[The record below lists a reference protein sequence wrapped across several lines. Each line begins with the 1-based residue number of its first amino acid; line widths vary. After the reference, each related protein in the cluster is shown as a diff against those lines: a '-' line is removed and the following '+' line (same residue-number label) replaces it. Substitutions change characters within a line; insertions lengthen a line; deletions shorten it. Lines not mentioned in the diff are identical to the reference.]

1 MKLSKITAAMMMLS
15 FTAPLFAAQAND
27 TATNDELRAEL
38 QQIQQRLAT
47 LETQEST
54 ASTPT
59 SSDTQFNFYGSLRP
73 TFGVSNLSSDEVWDV
88 GDASSRIG
96 FAAEQKLSHGLT
108 GFAKGEFKVD
118 IKNDGDFGDARL
130 AYVGIEGLFGRFAIG
145 KQAVTQ
151 EIISDP
157 VDIFNRSGTPLA
169 YDSASPF
176 RVNNLVTY
184 RKQFGD
190 FLFSADGQFDGDN
203 KSSNGS
209 DFVNAGVRYKTD
221 FIYVAVAFYNKEHQQ
236 CQVELTES
244 VKTCPETQIGYID
257 ENTVGVT
264 LSKSFDSL
272 YLAAAYQDI
281 DKGDVDGS
289 TLDVVASYAIN
300 ESYKVKLGVSQ
311 YDDGGNDVTSKTYN
325 AYNTTLEWHLTPM
338 FRTFVEYQKTDYDYR
353 ETNDQIMIGMRYNFD
368 YKF

>member
-1 MKLSKITAAMMMLS
+1 MKLSKVTAAMMMLS

-54 ASTPT
+54 ASTPA

-73 TFGVSNLSSDEVWDV
+73 TFGVSNLNSDEDWDV
-88 GDASSRIG
+88 GDANSRIG
-96 FAAEQKLSHGLT
+96 FAAEHDLGNGLT
-108 GFAKGEFKVD
+108 AFAKGEFKVE
-118 IKNDGDFGDARL
+118 IQNDGDFGDARK
-130 AYVGIEGLFGRFAIG
+130 AYVGIEGFFGRFAIG

-176 RVNNLVTY
+176 RLNNLVTY
-184 RKQFGD
+184 RKEFGD
-190 FLFSADGQFDGDN
+190 ILFSADGQFDGDKGGN
-203 KSSNGS
+203 SGS

-221 FIYVAVAFYNKEHQQ
+221 FIYVAVAYYNKEHNL
-236 CQVELTES
+236 CENDSCASNPTYV
-244 VKTCPETQIGYID
+244 D
-257 ENTVGVT
+257 ENTIGVT
-264 LSKSFDSL
+264 LAKSFNSL

-289 TLDVVASYAIN
+289 TLDVVASYDIN
-300 ESYKVKLGVSQ
+300 ESYKVKLGMSK
-311 YDDGGNDVTSKTYN
+311 YDDGGNDATSNTYN
-325 AYNTTLEWHLTPM
+325 AYNSTLEWHKTP
-338 FRTFVEYQKTDYDYR
+338 TFSTFIEYQKTDYDYR
-353 ETNDQIMIGMRYNFD
+353 DTNDQIMIGMRYNFD
-368 YKF
+368 YTF

>member
-190 FLFSADGQFDGDN
+190 FLFSADGQFDGD
-203 KSSNGS
+203 KGSDGS

-221 FIYVAVAFYNKEHQQ
+221 FIYIAAAFYNKEL
-236 CQVELTES
+236 EDGT
-244 VKTCPETQIGYID
+244 D

-281 DKGDVDGS
+281 DKDDADGS

>member
-59 SSDTQFNFYGSLRP
+59 SSETQFNFYGSLRP

-190 FLFSADGQFDGDN
+190 FLFSADGQFDGD
-203 KSSNGS
+203 KGSDGS

-221 FIYVAVAFYNKEHQQ
+221 FIYIAAAFYNKEL
-236 CQVELTES
+236 EDGT
-244 VKTCPETQIGYID
+244 D

-281 DKGDVDGS
+281 DKDDADGS

>member
-108 GFAKGEFKVD
+108 GFAKGEFKVE
-118 IKNDGDFGDARL
+118 IQNDGDFGDARL

-190 FLFSADGQFDGDN
+190 FLFSADGQFDGD
-203 KSSNGS
+203 KGSDGS

-221 FIYVAVAFYNKEHQQ
+221 FIYIAAAFYNKEL
-236 CQVELTES
+236 EDGT
-244 VKTCPETQIGYID
+244 D

-281 DKGDVDGS
+281 DKDDADGS

>member
-54 ASTPT
+54 AATPT

-190 FLFSADGQFDGDN
+190 FLFSADGQFDGD
-203 KSSNGS
+203 KGSDGS

-221 FIYVAVAFYNKEHQQ
+221 FIYIAAAFYNKEL
-236 CQVELTES
+236 EDGT
-244 VKTCPETQIGYID
+244 D

-281 DKGDVDGS
+281 DKDDADGS

>member
-190 FLFSADGQFDGDN
+190 FLFSADGQFDGD
-203 KSSNGS
+203 KGSDGS

-221 FIYVAVAFYNKEHQQ
+221 FIYIAAAFYNKEL
-236 CQVELTES
+236 EDGT
-244 VKTCPETQIGYID
+244 D

-281 DKGDVDGS
+281 DKDDADGS

-325 AYNTTLEWHLTPM
+325 AYNTTFEWHLTPM

>member
-1 MKLSKITAAMMMLS
+1 MLS

-190 FLFSADGQFDGDN
+190 FLFSADGQFDGD
-203 KSSNGS
+203 KGSDGS

-221 FIYVAVAFYNKEHQQ
+221 FIYIAAAFYNKEL
-236 CQVELTES
+236 EDGT
-244 VKTCPETQIGYID
+244 D

-281 DKGDVDGS
+281 DKDDADGS

>member
-15 FTAPLFAAQAND
+15 FTSPLFAAQAND
-27 TATNDELRAEL
+27 AATNDELRAEL

-54 ASTPT
+54 ASTSK

-73 TFGVSNLSSDEVWDV
+73 TFGVSKLSSDEVWDV

-118 IKNDGDFGDARL
+118 IKNDSDFGDARL

-151 EIISDP
+151 EMISDP

-190 FLFSADGQFDGDN
+190 LLFSADGQFDGD
-203 KSSNGS
+203 KGSDGS

-221 FIYVAVAFYNKEHQQ
+221 FIYVAVAFYNKEL
-236 CQVELTES
+236 EDST
-244 VKTCPETQIGYID
+244 D

-311 YDDGGNDVTSKTYN
+311 YDDGGHDAESKTYN

-338 FRTFVEYQKTDYDYR
+338 FRTFVEYQKTDYDFR
-353 ETNDQIMIGMRYNFD
+353 ETDDQIMIGMRYNFD

>member
-54 ASTPT
+54 ASTPA

-190 FLFSADGQFDGDN
+190 FLFSADGQFDGD
-203 KSSNGS
+203 KGSDGS

-221 FIYVAVAFYNKEHQQ
+221 FIYIAAAFYNKEL
-236 CQVELTES
+236 EDGT
-244 VKTCPETQIGYID
+244 D

-281 DKGDVDGS
+281 DKDDADGS